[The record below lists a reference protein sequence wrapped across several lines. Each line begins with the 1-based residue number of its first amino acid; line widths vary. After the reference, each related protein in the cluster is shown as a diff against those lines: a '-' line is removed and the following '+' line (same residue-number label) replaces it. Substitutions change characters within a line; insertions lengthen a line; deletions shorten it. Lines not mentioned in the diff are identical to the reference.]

1 MINYMEYWTG
11 TELSDS
17 LTQHDDS
24 ERGSSDEIEI
34 IDRPAKICK
43 RNKSDVLYTSSTT
56 MNEEEL
62 IAMLQNYIKSMTDA
76 NTLEI
81 FRQKLAFILQET
93 KARALSIRSIP
104 LGEQELT
111 DEIWEYVMS
120 IDHDE
125 ALKKEWVL
133 SLKPYPIALTLKKIQ
148 EILKKDKSMDPDCFN
163 LAVRHLACQEL
174 HMLKATNKIVSKHY
188 MDLKFCDACAFSRGL
203 MYRVKVD
210 AQQLAKLV
218 LSWPWRKYDVS
229 KCRLVHIPC
238 FNFLTAKFMLYGLDL
253 KTRVVSIYDPAP
265 IDPGFE
271 QHPLRKYTQKIQR
284 LSSVLKMVMNIACM
298 GWNEN
303 VYLWDHVIP
312 NGVQVNTNSE
322 MSGYYLLLFMS
333 AWDGERIQTPFCTD
347 AYELRKRFLVHLL
360 TYKENQYEHNIP
372 EVLRYY
378 LRRYINLTNGKA

>member
-11 TELSDS
+11 IELSDS
-17 LTQHDDS
+17 LTQDDMKNFRLKLIAILWDSELNTRKGCLDSEHDDS

-43 RNKSDVLYTSSTT
+43 RYKSDVLYTSSTP
-56 MNEEEL
+56 MNEEELVEL

-104 LGEQELT
+104 LGEQE
-111 DEIWEYVMS
+111 
-120 IDHDE
+120 
-125 ALKKEWVL
+125 KEWVL
-133 SLKPYPIALTLKKIQ
+133 SPKPYPIALTLKKIQ
-148 EILKKDKSMDPDCFN
+148 ETLKKDKSMDPDCFN

-188 MDLKFCDACAFSRGL
+188 MDLKFCESL

-218 LSWPWRKYDVS
+218 LSWPWRKYDV
-229 KCRLVHIPC
+229 HIPC

-253 KTRVVSIYDPAP
+253 KTRVVSTYDPVP
-265 IDPGFE
+265 IDPGFK
-271 QHPLRKYTQKIQR
+271 QHPLQN
-284 LSSVLKMVMNIACM
+284 VLNMVMNIACT

-303 VYLWDHVIP
+303 VYLWHHVIP
-312 NGVQVNTNSE
+312 NGVQVNTNTE
-322 MSGYYLLLFMS
+322 MSGYYVLLFMS

-347 AYELRKRFLVHLL
+347 AYELMKRFLVHLL
-360 TYKENQYEHNIP
+360 TYKGNQYEHNIP

-378 LRRYINLTNGKA
+378 LRCYISLTNGKA